1 MIDENNPFVFEAG
14 DGVHCEIL
22 ATFDL
27 SQSNAG
33 IIGFR
38 LRGSK
43 DQETL
48 LEFDLSHG
56 EMIFDRRKSGNISAQ
71 TRRCLLESASQSQ
84 LFVRIF
90 MDSISV
96 EVFTDGG
103 RTVMT
108 NNIFSDPLSK
118 NLSIYT
124 KSGYATLKSLKTYG
138 LKSITN
144 E

>member
-1 MIDENNPFVFEAG
+1 MGRYSGEESVWD
-14 DGVHCEIL
+14 
-22 ATFDL
+22 
-27 SQSNAG
+27 
-33 IIGFR
+33 
-38 LRGSK
+38 

-48 LEFDLSHG
+48 LEFDLCQG

-124 KSGYATLKSLKTYG
+124 RNRHTSLKRFETCG
-138 LKSITN
+138 
-144 E
+144 